1 MAVKTETYEFQ
12 AETKQLLNIV
22 IHSLYTDKEIFLREL
37 ISNASDALDR
47 LRFEALKKPELLEPD
62 DELEIRLDPDA
73 DAKTLTIS
81 DNGIGMSRKEVI
93 ENLGTIAK
101 SGTRDVIEKLK
112 RAKSSDQ
119 AAQLIGQF
127 GVGFYSA
134 FMVADQVEVQTRR
147 ADQKTGTR
155 WVSQADGTYT
165 VETVQREQRGTS
177 ITLHLKP
184 ADPDEGLEDFSQ
196 DFLLERLIK
205 RYSDFVAYPIKMR
218 QKRQV
223 REKDE
228 EGQPKEDGKTETVIE
243 DKTLNSMKPLWAR
256 PQSEVKEEEYNEFY
270 KHIAHDW
277 EDPLAKLTFRAEGV
291 REYQALLY
299 IPSRAPFDL
308 FFPDADYGLQ
318 LYARRVNIMDSCR
331 ELLPR
336 YLRFLKGVVDSS
348 DFPLNISRQ
357 RLQNDRH
364 VLQIRRWLTRKVLD
378 GLRKMQRE
386 QEDDYL
392 KFYTQFGAIL
402 KEGIGQDPDNKKRL
416 LPLLMFESS
425 HDPEKLT
432 TFDEYVERMKD
443 DQKAIYYL
451 QGESR
456 ALVENSPH
464 LESFREKGIEVLFLT
479 EPVDELLTQ
488 QLSEVKDKPLR
499 SAAKGEFDLPGDEEK
514 DEEAKKQEEEERST
528 FKDLTE
534 ALQKKL
540 EDKVREVRLS
550 KRLTESPA
558 CLVGGEND
566 PSPHFQR
573 LMEKAQMAAPGIKPI
588 LEINPKHP
596 VITSLKDHLAKDKD
610 DPVLNDYAD
619 LLLGYG
625 LISQGSELPDP
636 SRFNKLLAD
645 LMAKAL

>member
-12 AETKQLLNIV
+12 AETKQLLDIV

-47 LRFEALKKPELLEPD
+47 LRFEAVKKPELLDPEE
-62 DELEIRLDPDA
+62 ELEIRLDPDS
-73 DAKTLTIS
+73 DSRTLTIS
-81 DNGIGMSRKEVI
+81 DNGVGMSRKEVI
-93 ENLGTIAK
+93 DNLGTIAK
-101 SGTRDVIEKLK
+101 SGTRDVIAKMK
-112 RAKSSDQ
+112 RAKNSEQ

-134 FMVADQVEVQTRR
+134 FMVADQVEVETRR
-147 ADQKTGTR
+147 FDQKTGTR

-165 VETVQREQRGTS
+165 VETAQREQRGTS

-184 ADPDEGLEDFSQ
+184 ADSDEGLEDFSQ
-196 DFLLERLIK
+196 SFLLERLVK

-218 QKRQV
+218 QRREV

-228 EGQPKEDGKTETVIE
+228 EGKPKEAGKTEIVYE

-256 PQSEVKEEEYNEFY
+256 PADEVKEEEYNEFY

-277 EDPLAKLTFRAEGV
+277 EDPLARMTFRAEGV
-291 REYQALLY
+291 REYQSLLY

-318 LYARRVNIMDSCR
+318 LFARRVNIMDACR

-378 GLRKMQRE
+378 ELGKMRRE
-386 QEDDYL
+386 KEETYL
-392 KFYTQFGAIL
+392 KFYKQFGAIL
-402 KEGIGQDPDNKKRL
+402 KEGVGQDPDNRKRL

-425 HDPEKLT
+425 NDPEKLT
-432 TFDEYVERMKD
+432 TFDGYMERMKEG
-443 DQKAIYYL
+443 QKAIYYL

-456 ALVENSPH
+456 AIVENSPH
-464 LESFREKGIEVLFLT
+464 LESFRDKGIEVLFLT
-479 EPVDELLTQ
+479 EPVDELLVQ
-488 QLSEVKDKPLR
+488 QLTDVKDKPLK
-499 SAAKGEFDLPGDEEK
+499 SAAKGELDLAEEEEK
-514 DEEAKKQEEEERST
+514 DEEAKKQEEEERSS
-528 FKDLTE
+528 FADLTKF
-534 ALQKKL
+534 LQEKL

-558 CLVGGEND
+558 CLVGGEHD

-573 LMEKAQMAAPGIKPI
+573 LMEKAQMASPGIKPI
-588 LEINPKHP
+588 LELNPKHP
-596 VITSLKDHLAKDKD
+596 VITSLKDRLSKDKE
-610 DPVLNDYAD
+610 DPVLTDYAD

-625 LISQGSELPDP
+625 LLSQGSELPDP
-636 SRFNKLLAD
+636 ARFNKLLAD
-645 LMAKAL
+645 LMAKGL